1 MTLTANAPSAP
12 VDPTADGSTPA
23 NAGPAGHAPAD
34 ASAWQ
39 PVCPLD
45 TLEPLW
51 AEAAYVD
58 GEQVAL
64 VRLPSDEVVAVSH
77 WDPHA
82 RAYVM
87 ARGIVGSRGGRP
99 TLASPLHKQVYDLAT
114 GECLTDPALR
124 LAVFPVR
131 VRDRIVEV
139 RAA

>member
-12 VDPTADGSTPA
+12 VDPTPDGS
-23 NAGPAGHAPAD
+23 AP
-34 ASAWQ
+34 AWQ

-124 LAVFPVR
+124 LPVFPVR
-131 VRDRIVEV
+131 VRDRVVEV

>member
-1 MTLTANAPSAP
+1 MTLTAIHP
-12 VDPTADGSTPA
+12 
-23 NAGPAGHAPAD
+23 APAT
-34 ASAWQ
+34 SAATPTTTWHR
-39 PVCPLD
+39 VCPLD
-45 TLEPLW
+45 RLEPLW
-51 AEAAYVD
+51 AEAALVA

-77 WDPHA
+77 WDPYA
-82 RAYVM
+82 NAPVM

-114 GECLTDPALR
+114 GQCLTDPDLS
-124 LAVFPVR
+124 LTTFPVR

>member
-1 MTLTANAPSAP
+1 MTLTAIHPAPATST
-12 VDPTADGSTPA
+12 DMPTAT
-23 NAGPAGHAPAD
+23 
-34 ASAWQ
+34 AWHL
-39 PVCPLD
+39 VCPLD
-45 TLEPLW
+45 RLEPLW
-51 AEAAYVD
+51 AEAALVA

-77 WDPHA
+77 WDPYA
-82 RAYVM
+82 NAPVM

-114 GECLTDPALR
+114 GQCLTDPGLS
-124 LAVFPVR
+124 LTTFPAR

>member
-1 MTLTANAPSAP
+1 MTLTAIHPAPTVA
-12 VDPTADGSTPA
+12 TAATVPA
-23 NAGPAGHAPAD
+23 
-34 ASAWQ
+34 WY

-45 TLEPLW
+45 RLEPLW
-51 AEAAYVD
+51 AEAALVA
-58 GEQVAL
+58 GEQVAV

-77 WDPHA
+77 WDPYA
-82 RAYVM
+82 EAPVM
-87 ARGIVGSRGGRP
+87 ARGIVGSRQGRP

-124 LAVFPVR
+124 LPTFAVR